1 MKKMSKLLITG
12 LCAVMIPAVVAG
24 QGQSNGKG
32 KGHAKHGQNSEQDR
46 DDDRDGKDD
55 GDGDNRADRGARDQ
69 NNRRT
74 ATVFNSRDRRIIS
87 DYYRNRNS
95 NLPPGLAKRNGN
107 LPPGL
112 QKQLQRNGTLP
123 PGLQKRLEPLSGD
136 LESRLPRL
144 PVDYRRGV
152 IGQDVVVYNTRTQRI
167 MDVVHAVLGR

>member
-1 MKKMSKLLITG
+1 MKKLTKLLITG
-12 LCAVMIPAVVAG
+12 ICAVMIPAVVAS
-24 QGQSNGKG
+24 QGKG
-32 KGHAKHGQNSEQDR
+32 KGHAKHGQDSEQEKDK

-55 GDGDNRADRGARDQ
+55 RDGDGDRRADRGARASDH
-69 NNRRT
+69 RGT
-74 ATVFNSRDRRIIS
+74 GTVFSSRDRRIIS